1 MHAWDC
7 LLDDA
12 PEWIEM
18 NAHKRKQANNDKS
31 CGLLLG
37 FAQYHPYDPQ
47 YYIFGGMYRVEKIL
61 YARVKASPD
70 CRCYPA
76 TRGRLDYCTA
86 LPARSTVSCSYVRR
100 PGVRQ
105 LVFCVGCSFSA
116 RMHSTTV
123 STMSGRVYP
132 TGVSTPISRR

>member
-1 MHAWDC
+1 M
-7 LLDDA
+7 
-12 PEWIEM
+12 
-18 NAHKRKQANNDKS
+18 
-31 CGLLLG
+31 G

-47 YYIFGGMYRVEKIL
+47 YYIFGGTLGLRHGFAGSQYRAMFL
-61 YARVKASPD
+61 CQKA
-70 CRCYPA
+70 
-76 TRGRLDYCTA
+76 
-86 LPARSTVSCSYVRR
+86 
-100 PGVRQ
+100 GVRQ

>member
-7 LLDDA
+7 LLDNA
-12 PEWIEM
+12 PGWIEM
-18 NAHKRKQANNDKS
+18 NAHKRKQANNDLNHADYFWVS
-31 CGLLLG
+31 LSII
-37 FAQYHPYDPQ
+37 HMTPST
-47 YYIFGGMYRVEKIL
+47 IFSAGCTVLKKFYRVMFL
-61 YARVKASPD
+61 CQKA
-70 CRCYPA
+70 
-76 TRGRLDYCTA
+76 
-86 LPARSTVSCSYVRR
+86 
-100 PGVRQ
+100 GVRQ

>member
-1 MHAWDC
+1 MHVWDC

-18 NAHKRKQANNDKS
+18 NAHKRKQANNDLNHADYFWVS
-31 CGLLLG
+31 LSII
-37 FAQYHPYDPQ
+37 HMTPST
-47 YYIFGGMYRVEKIL
+47 IFSAGCTVLKKFYMPELKRPLIADVIL
-61 YARVKASPD
+61 QPGDAWITARLCRLAVPCHGQKA
-70 CRCYPA
+70 
-76 TRGRLDYCTA
+76 
-86 LPARSTVSCSYVRR
+86 
-100 PGVRQ
+100 GVRQ